1 MSENFKTFFRT
12 EIFSSKEKALFIP
25 ESKDKLKTKV
35 ENRKGYLVTKRI
47 MDVIFSL
54 VALIV
59 LFPFMLLVSLVII
72 IDDPGASPI
81 FTQTRVG
88 RNGKEFKF
96 YKFRSM
102 YADAEAQKAELMNL
116 NEMDGP
122 VFKIK
127 EDPRITRIG
136 KFLRKTSID
145 ELPQLINIIKGE
157 MSIVGPRPA
166 LPNETKEYDNYTQA
180 RLLIT
185 PGLTCYWQI
194 QPNRNDMSFEEWIEL
209 DIKYIKERNLLVDF
223 KIILATFRAVL
234 GFHGV

>member
-1 MSENFKTFFRT
+1 MSESFKTFFRT
-12 EIFSSKEKALFIP
+12 EIFSPKEKVLFIQ
-25 ESKDKLKTKV
+25 ESKDKVKTIV
-35 ENRKGYLVTKRI
+35 ENKKAYLITKRI
-47 MDVIFSL
+47 IDVVLSFF
-54 VALIV
+54 ALIV
-59 LFPFMLLVSLVII
+59 LFPFMLLISIIII

-102 YADAEAQKAELMNL
+102 YADAETKKAELMNL

-127 EDPRITRIG
+127 DDPRITRIG
-136 KFLRKTSID
+136 SFLRKTSID
-145 ELPQLINIIKGE
+145 ELPQLYNILKGE

-166 LPNETKEYDNYTQA
+166 LPNETKEYDSYTQS

-194 QPNRNDMSFEEWIEL
+194 QPHRNEMSFEEWIAL
-209 DIKYIKERNLLVDF
+209 DIKYIKERSLIVDL
-223 KIILATFRAVL
+223 KIILATFGAVL
-234 GFHGV
+234 GLHGV